1 MIMNKSQIENVMRR
15 YRFMNDY
22 AGFLDYIKN
31 SFINDE
37 VDIQDY
43 VKIVLSLTA
52 LTTLI
57 FQTT

>member
-1 MIMNKSQIENVMRR
+1 
-15 YRFMNDY
+15 MNDY
-22 AGFLDYIKN
+22 AGFLDYMKN